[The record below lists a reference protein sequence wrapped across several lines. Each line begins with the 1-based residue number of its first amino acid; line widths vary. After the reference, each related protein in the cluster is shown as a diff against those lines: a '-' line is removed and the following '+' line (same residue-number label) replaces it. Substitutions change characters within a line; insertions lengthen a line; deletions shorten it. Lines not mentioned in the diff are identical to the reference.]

1 MSLETGSIEFEAAAL
16 EHPLLHALI
25 AMQRHANTLAKM
37 YNLEFHP
44 LLPGYDELVA
54 GTAKHY
60 GIDPVSL
67 MFFTENHQP
76 SVEDLTLFIHQWS
89 KTNEQN

>member
-16 EHPLLHALI
+16 EHPLLHALTAI
-25 AMQRHANTLAKM
+25 QRHSDALAKM
-37 YNLEFHP
+37 YTLEFQP
-44 LLPGYDELVA
+44 LIPGYDELVA

-76 SVEDLTLFIHQWS
+76 SVEDLTLFINQWS
-89 KTNEQN
+89 KTHEQN